1 MPELLMIALYITG
14 GLVLLFFGADWLV
27 QGAVTLALHL
37 GLSPL
42 IVGLTVVALGTSVP
56 EALVS
61 VQAALGHQGGIAL
74 GNVIGSNILNIA
86 LILGLSS
93 LILPLKVDSHI
104 VKADVPLL
112 TGATFM
118 LVVLLE
124 DFHIS
129 RMEGAFLLLCIVFY
143 VTGNIMTVKRT
154 SPEEDKIEGME
165 IPEDSGKTLWRDVGF
180 LILGIVTLGF
190 GANFL
195 VTGAVDLARILGLSE
210 ALIGLTIVSI
220 GTGTPE
226 LATALMAAFRK
237 IPDLAIGNA
246 VGSNLFNIM
255 FVLGIAGLVAPLNG
269 KGISSVDLY
278 VMLGVTILLL
288 GLECSAEFRGRIR
301 PAVRGGGKNRFIW
314 VHRLRSGCWRT
325 DRERFLEVRRCIV
338 AT

>member
-1 MPELLMIALYITG
+1 MPELLMIAIYIIG
-14 GLVLLFFGADWLV
+14 GLILLYFGANWLV
-27 QGAVTLALHL
+27 QGAITLALHL

-61 VQAALGHQGGIAL
+61 VQAAIGHQGGIAL

-86 LILGLSS
+86 LILGLSAFFN
-93 LILPLKVDSHI
+93 PLKVDSHL

-112 TGATFM
+112 AGATFM

-143 VTGNIMTVKRT
+143 VAGNIMTVKRT
-154 SPEEDKIEGME
+154 SPEENKIEGVE
-165 IPEDSGKTLWRDVGF
+165 VPEDHSKNLWRDISF
-180 LILGIVTLGF
+180 LFIGLIALAF
-190 GANFL
+190 GSNFL
-195 VTGAVDLARILGLSE
+195 VTGAVDLARIWGLSE

-226 LATALMAAFRK
+226 MATALMAAYRK
-237 IPDLAIGNA
+237 RADLAIGNA

-255 FVLGIAGLVAPLNG
+255 FVLGIAALVAPLDGN
-269 KGISSVDLY
+269 GISSVDLY

-288 GLECSAEFRGRIR
+288 PTVWTGRILDR
-301 PAVRGGGKNRFIW
+301 KEGFLFLAIYVGYLYHLWPA
-314 VHRLRSGCWRT
+314 
-325 DRERFLEVRRCIV
+325 
-338 AT
+338 

>member
-1 MPELLMIALYITG
+1 MPELMIAIYIIG
-14 GLVLLFFGADWLV
+14 GLILLYFGANWLV
-27 QGAVTLALHL
+27 QGAITLALHL

-61 VQAALGHQGGIAL
+61 VQAAIGHQGGIAL

-86 LILGLSS
+86 LILGLSAFFN
-93 LILPLKVDSHI
+93 PLKVDSHL

-112 TGATFM
+112 AGATFM

-129 RMEGAFLLLCIVFY
+129 RMEGAFLLLCIVGY
-143 VTGNIMTVKRT
+143 VAGNIMTVKRT
-154 SPEEDKIEGME
+154 SPEENKIEGVE
-165 IPEDSGKTLWRDVGF
+165 VPEDHSKNLWRDISF
-180 LILGIVTLGF
+180 LFIGLIALAF
-190 GANFL
+190 GSNFL
-195 VTGAVDLARILGLSE
+195 VTGAVDLARIFGLSE

-226 LATALMAAFRK
+226 MATALMAAYRK
-237 IPDLAIGNA
+237 RSDLAIGNA

-255 FVLGIAGLVAPLNG
+255 FVLGIAALVAPLDG
-269 KGISSVDLY
+269 KGISSIDLY

-288 GLECSAEFRGRIR
+288 PTVWTGRILDR
-301 PAVRGGGKNRFIW
+301 KEGFLFLAIYVGYLYHLWPA
-314 VHRLRSGCWRT
+314 
-325 DRERFLEVRRCIV
+325 
-338 AT
+338 

>member
-1 MPELLMIALYITG
+1 MTELLMIALYITG
-14 GLVLLFFGADWLV
+14 GLVLLYFGADWLV

-61 VQAALGHQGGIAL
+61 VQAAIGHQGGIAL

-93 LILPLKVDSHI
+93 LIHPLKVDSHI

-129 RMEGAFLLLCIVFY
+129 RMEGAFLLLCIVGY
-143 VTGNIMTVKRT
+143 VAGNIMTVKRD
-154 SPEEDKIEGME
+154 SPEENKIEGME
-165 IPEDSGKTLWRDVGF
+165 VPENPGKTLWRDVGF
-180 LILGIVTLGF
+180 LVLGIITLGF

-195 VTGAVDLARILGLSE
+195 VSGAVDLARILGLSE

-226 LATALMAAFRK
+226 LATALMATFRK
-237 IPDLAIGNA
+237 TPDLAIGNA
-246 VGSNLFNIM
+246 VGSNIFNIM
-255 FVLGIAGLVAPLNG
+255 FVLGIAGLVAPLDGN
-269 KGISSVDLY
+269 GISSVDLY

-288 GLECSAEFRGRIR
+288 PTVWTGRILDR
-301 PAVRGGGKNRFIW
+301 KEGFLFLAIYVGYLYHLWPA
-314 VHRLRSGCWRT
+314 
-325 DRERFLEVRRCIV
+325 
-338 AT
+338 

>member
-1 MPELLMIALYITG
+1 MPELLMIALNITG

-143 VTGNIMTVKRT
+143 VAGNIMTVKRT

-165 IPEDSGKTLWRDVGF
+165 IPEDPGKTLWWDVGL

-237 IPDLAIGNA
+237 TPDLAIGNV

-255 FVLGIAGLVAPLNG
+255 FVLGIAGLVAPLDG
-269 KGISSVDLY
+269 KDISSVDLY

-288 GLECSAEFRGRIR
+288 PTVWTGRILDR
-301 PAVRGGGKNRFIW
+301 KEGFLFLAIYVGYLYHLWPA
-314 VHRLRSGCWRT
+314 
-325 DRERFLEVRRCIV
+325 
-338 AT
+338 

>member
-1 MPELLMIALYITG
+1 MPELLMIAIYIIG
-14 GLVLLFFGADWLV
+14 GLILLYFGANWLV
-27 QGAVTLALHL
+27 QGAITLALHL

-61 VQAALGHQGGIAL
+61 VQAAIGHQGGIAL

-86 LILGLSS
+86 LILGLSAFFN
-93 LILPLKVDSHI
+93 PLKVDSHL

-112 TGATFM
+112 AGATFM

-129 RMEGAFLLLCIVFY
+129 RMEGAFLLLCIVGY
-143 VTGNIMTVKRT
+143 VAGNIMTVKRT
-154 SPEEDKIEGME
+154 SPEENKIEGVE
-165 IPEDSGKTLWRDVGF
+165 VPEDHSKNLWRDISF
-180 LILGIVTLGF
+180 LFIGLIALAF
-190 GANFL
+190 GSNFL

-226 LATALMAAFRK
+226 MATALMAAYRK
-237 IPDLAIGNA
+237 RSDLAIGNA

-255 FVLGIAGLVAPLNG
+255 FVLGIAALVAPLDG
-269 KGISSVDLY
+269 KGISSIDLY

-288 GLECSAEFRGRIR
+288 PTVWTGRILDR
-301 PAVRGGGKNRFIW
+301 KEGFLFLAIYVGYLYHLWPA
-314 VHRLRSGCWRT
+314 
-325 DRERFLEVRRCIV
+325 
-338 AT
+338 

>member
-195 VTGAVDLARILGLSE
+195 VTGAVDLARIFGLSE

-237 IPDLAIGNA
+237 SPDLAIGNV

-255 FVLGIAGLVAPLNG
+255 FVLGIAGLVAPLDG

-288 GLECSAEFRGRIR
+288 PTVWTGRILDR
-301 PAVRGGGKNRFIW
+301 KEGFLFLAIYVGYLYHLWPA
-314 VHRLRSGCWRT
+314 
-325 DRERFLEVRRCIV
+325 
-338 AT
+338 

>member
-1 MPELLMIALYITG
+1 MIITLYIIG
-14 GLVLLFFGADWLV
+14 GLILLYFGADWLV

-61 VQAALGHQGGIAL
+61 VQAAIGHQGGIAL

-86 LILGLSS
+86 LVLGLSA
-93 LILPLKVDSHI
+93 LLHPLKVDSHL

-112 TGATFM
+112 VGATFM

-124 DFHIS
+124 DLHIS
-129 RMEGAFLLLCIVFY
+129 RMEGGFLLLCIMGY
-143 VTGNIMTVKRT
+143 VIGNIMTVKRT
-154 SPEEDKIEGME
+154 SPKEDVIEGME
-165 IPEDSGKTLWRDVGF
+165 VPKDPGKTLKKDIGF
-180 LILGIVTLGF
+180 LCIGLVSLAF

-195 VTGAVDLARILGLSE
+195 VSGAVDLARLWGLSE

-226 LATALMAAFRK
+226 LATALMAAYRK
-237 IPDLAIGNA
+237 TSDLAIGNA

-255 FVLGIAGLVAPLNG
+255 FVLGIAGLIVPMDAV
-269 KGISSVDLY
+269 GIRSSDLY

-288 GLECSAEFRGRIR
+288 PTVWTGYVLDRKEGFVFLAIYVGYLYYLW
-301 PAVRGGGKNRFIW
+301 PA
-314 VHRLRSGCWRT
+314 
-325 DRERFLEVRRCIV
+325 
-338 AT
+338 

>member
-1 MPELLMIALYITG
+1 M
-14 GLVLLFFGADWLV
+14 V
-27 QGAVTLALHL
+27 QGAITLALHL

-61 VQAALGHQGGIAL
+61 VQAAIGHQGGIAL

-86 LILGLSS
+86 LILGLSAFFN
-93 LILPLKVDSHI
+93 PLKVDSHL

-112 TGATFM
+112 AGATFM

-129 RMEGAFLLLCIVFY
+129 RMEGAFLLLCIVGY
-143 VTGNIMTVKRT
+143 VAGNIMTVKRT
-154 SPEEDKIEGME
+154 SPEENKIEGVE
-165 IPEDSGKTLWRDVGF
+165 VPEDHSKNLWRDISF
-180 LILGIVTLGF
+180 LFIGLIALAF
-190 GANFL
+190 GSNFL

-226 LATALMAAFRK
+226 MATALMAAYRK
-237 IPDLAIGNA
+237 RSDLAIGNA

-255 FVLGIAGLVAPLNG
+255 FVLGIAALVAPLDG
-269 KGISSVDLY
+269 KGISSIDLY

-288 GLECSAEFRGRIR
+288 PTVWTGRILDR
-301 PAVRGGGKNRFIW
+301 KEGFLFLAIYVGYLYHLWPA
-314 VHRLRSGCWRT
+314 
-325 DRERFLEVRRCIV
+325 
-338 AT
+338 

>member
-1 MPELLMIALYITG
+1 MTELLMIAIYIIG
-14 GLVLLFFGADWLV
+14 GLILLFFGANWLV
-27 QGAVTLALHL
+27 QGAITLALHL

-61 VQAALGHQGGIAL
+61 VQAAIGHQGGIAL

-86 LILGLSS
+86 LILGLSAFFN
-93 LILPLKVDSHI
+93 PLKVDSHL

-112 TGATFM
+112 AGATFM

-129 RMEGAFLLLCIVFY
+129 RMEGGFLLLCIVGY
-143 VTGNIMTVKRT
+143 VAGNIMTVKRT
-154 SPEEDKIEGME
+154 SPEENKIEGVE
-165 IPEDSGKTLWRDVGF
+165 VPEDHSKNLWRDISF
-180 LILGIVTLGF
+180 LFIGLIALAF
-190 GANFL
+190 GSNFL
-195 VTGAVDLARILGLSE
+195 VTGAVDLARIWGLSE

-226 LATALMAAFRK
+226 MATALMAAYRK
-237 IPDLAIGNA
+237 RADLAIGNA

-255 FVLGIAGLVAPLNG
+255 FVLGIAALVAPLDG
-269 KGISSVDLY
+269 KGISSIDLY

-288 GLECSAEFRGRIR
+288 PTVWTGRILDR
-301 PAVRGGGKNRFIW
+301 KEGFLFLAIYVGYLYHLWPA
-314 VHRLRSGCWRT
+314 
-325 DRERFLEVRRCIV
+325 
-338 AT
+338 

>member
-1 MPELLMIALYITG
+1 MTELLMIALYITG
-14 GLVLLFFGADWLV
+14 GLVLLYFGADWLV

-61 VQAALGHQGGIAL
+61 VQAAIGHQGGIAL

-86 LILGLSS
+86 LILGLSAFFN
-93 LILPLKVDSHI
+93 PLKVDSHL

-112 TGATFM
+112 AGATFM

-129 RMEGAFLLLCIVFY
+129 RMEGAFLLLCIVGY
-143 VTGNIMTVKRT
+143 VAGNIMTVKRD
-154 SPEEDKIEGME
+154 SPDENKIEGME
-165 IPEDSGKTLWRDVGF
+165 VPENPGKTLWRDVGF
-180 LILGIVTLGF
+180 LVLGIITLGF

-195 VTGAVDLARILGLSE
+195 VSGAVDLARIFGLSE

-226 LATALMAAFRK
+226 LATALMATFRK
-237 IPDLAIGNA
+237 TPELAIGNA
-246 VGSNLFNIM
+246 VGSNIFNIM
-255 FVLGIAGLVAPLNG
+255 FVLGIAGLVAPLDG

-288 GLECSAEFRGRIR
+288 PTVWTGRILDR
-301 PAVRGGGKNRFIW
+301 KEGFLFLAIYVGYLYHLWPA
-314 VHRLRSGCWRT
+314 
-325 DRERFLEVRRCIV
+325 
-338 AT
+338 

>member
-1 MPELLMIALYITG
+1 MPELLMIAIYIIG
-14 GLVLLFFGADWLV
+14 GLILLYFGANWLV
-27 QGAVTLALHL
+27 QGAITLALHL

-61 VQAALGHQGGIAL
+61 VQAAIGHQGGIAL

-86 LILGLSS
+86 LILGLSAFFN
-93 LILPLKVDSHI
+93 PLKVDSHL

-112 TGATFM
+112 AGATFM

-143 VTGNIMTVKRT
+143 VVGNIMTVKRT
-154 SPEEDKIEGME
+154 SPEENKIEGVE
-165 IPEDSGKTLWRDVGF
+165 VPEDHSKNLWRDISF
-180 LILGIVTLGF
+180 LFIGLIALAF
-190 GANFL
+190 GSNFL
-195 VTGAVDLARILGLSE
+195 VTGAVDLARIWGLSE

-226 LATALMAAFRK
+226 MATALMAAYRK
-237 IPDLAIGNA
+237 RADLAIGNA

-255 FVLGIAGLVAPLNG
+255 FVLGIAALVAPLDG
-269 KGISSVDLY
+269 KGISSIDLY

-288 GLECSAEFRGRIR
+288 PTVWTGRILDR
-301 PAVRGGGKNRFIW
+301 KEGFLFLAIYVGYLYHLWPA
-314 VHRLRSGCWRT
+314 
-325 DRERFLEVRRCIV
+325 
-338 AT
+338 